1 MFFFFPLTTNRQTER
16 MATSADKFEEFRK
29 YATEGPWETISD
41 ENGMLI
47 SRRSVPG
54 TSLYTQRG
62 ITVINA
68 PVLRVRELI
77 ENVEARP
84 KWDSMV
90 AKGEMVRRVNENH
103 VVARFTTEAQWPV
116 AAREFYVEV
125 VADVEPSGKQTI
137 LANTPADHETQFPVK
152 DDYVRGVAQNSG
164 YIIEPVPG
172 SEPEQTK
179 IIFLTQCLLFPST
192 LLAVFA
198 FFFFNAFSTLSSH
211 THVVSCFCL
220 WDTLGA
226 QWTQRAGSRPPSSR
240 LRSRA
245 TRCASAPSRRCA
257 RTPTPSE
264 RPLGVCFSRAQPL
277 FLLRAHVFH
286 SFSFHLTFFPFSSH
300 HKSLLFFCCCVCR
313 LFRRCCCCCC
323 CRFRLFF
330 NSGSIRSNWS
340 CLSIGKLCPD
350 AREGR
355 AARLLDL
362 AAQHRELL
370 CERGRLS
377 AARAEHLLQLGVL
390 RALGRR
396 VLLAVDTNTDVVQC
410 TQRVGARVR
419 EGDTHACSRPAST
432 CFCAS
437 ADCARA
443 TSANR
448 ARSASWSAPNAR
460 MRPPSY
466 ASLMRRS
473 SSSSCASA
481 SVSASPILLQLPCQV
496 THSAPLCHN
505 SKLDVFCFFLGLF
518 LCSENKSRVSE

>member
-1 MFFFFPLTTNRQTER
+1 

-198 FFFFNAFSTLSSH
+198 FFFSTLFQRFPLTH
-211 THVVSCFCL
+211 TSFLVFVFG
-220 WDTLGA
+220 T
-226 QWTQRAGSRPPSSR
+226 R
-240 LRSRA
+240 LVHSGRKGLDPA
-245 TRCASAPSRRCA
+245 HHH
-257 RTPTPSE
+257 
-264 RPLGVCFSRAQPL
+264 LVC
-277 FLLRAHVFH
+277 
-286 SFSFHLTFFPFSSH
+286 
-300 HKSLLFFCCCVCR
+300 
-313 LFRRCCCCCC
+313 
-323 CRFRLFF
+323 
-330 NSGSIRSNWS
+330 
-340 CLSIGKLCPD
+340 
-350 AREGR
+350 GR
-355 AARLLDL
+355 ARQDVPRLLQGDV
-362 AAQHRELL
+362 
-370 CERGRLS
+370 RGP
-377 AARAEHLLQLGVL
+377 
-390 RALGRR
+390 
-396 VLLAVDTNTDVVQC
+396 
-410 TQRVGARVR
+410 QRQ
-419 EGDTHACSRPAST
+419 
-432 CFCAS
+432 
-437 ADCARA
+437 
-443 TSANR
+443 
-448 ARSASWSAPNAR
+448 
-460 MRPPSY
+460 
-466 ASLMRRS
+466 
-473 SSSSCASA
+473 
-481 SVSASPILLQLPCQV
+481 VS
-496 THSAPLCHN
+496 
-505 SKLDVFCFFLGLF
+505 GL
-518 LCSENKSRVSE
+518 

>member
-1 MFFFFPLTTNRQTER
+1 
-16 MATSADKFEEFRK
+16 MAISADKFEEFRK

-179 IIFLTQCLLFPST
+179 IIFLTQRLLFPST

-198 FFFFNAFSTLSSH
+198 FFFQRFFNAFLSH
-211 THVVSCFCL
+211 T
-220 WDTLGA
+220 
-226 QWTQRAGSRPPSSR
+226 
-240 LRSRA
+240 
-245 TRCASAPSRRCA
+245 RR
-257 RTPTPSE
+257 
-264 RPLGVCFSRAQPL
+264 FL
-277 FLLRAHVFH
+277 FLSLGHAWCTVDAKGWIPPTII
-286 SFSFHLTFFPFSSH
+286 SFAVARDKMCLGSF
-300 HKSLLFFCCCVCR
+300 K
-313 LFRRCCCCCC
+313 
-323 CRFRLFF
+323 
-330 NSGSIRSNWS
+330 
-340 CLSIGKLCPD
+340 
-350 AREGR
+350 AM
-355 AARLLDL
+355 
-362 AAQHRELL
+362 
-370 CERGRLS
+370 CE
-377 AARAEHLLQLGVL
+377 
-390 RALGRR
+390 
-396 VLLAVDTNTDVVQC
+396 D
-410 TQRVGARVR
+410 
-419 EGDTHACSRPAST
+419 
-432 CFCAS
+432 
-437 ADCARA
+437 
-443 TSANR
+443 
-448 ARSASWSAPNAR
+448 PNA
-460 MRPPSY
+460 
-466 ASLMRRS
+466 
-473 SSSSCASA
+473 
-481 SVSASPILLQLPCQV
+481 
-496 THSAPLCHN
+496 
-505 SKLDVFCFFLGLF
+505 K
-518 LCSENKSRVSE
+518 